1 MGFFDR
7 LQDFGDREQVR
18 TSIMKIDI
26 GIQQIERTSSIPEI
40 KGLAYA
46 VKDEVGYMRMLA
58 SKLTSESLNCL
69 DVKFRGRKIPYHSF
83 ISELKN
89 KSDEIVRRGGVSIL

>member
-26 GIQQIERTSSIPEI
+26 GIQQIENATSLPDI

-46 VKDEVGYMRMLA
+46 VREEVGYMRMLA
-58 SKLTSESLNCL
+58 SKLTSESLGCL
-69 DVKFRGRKIPYHSF
+69 DVKFRGRKIPYYSF
-83 ISELKN
+83 LSELQD
-89 KSDEIVRRGGVSIL
+89 KSEEIVKRCGIPIF

>member
-26 GIQQIERTSSIPEI
+26 GIQQIERATSIAEI
-40 KGLAYA
+40 QGLSYA
-46 VKDEVGYMRMLA
+46 VKEEVGYMRMLA
-58 SKLTSESLNCL
+58 SKLTSESLGCL
-69 DVKFRGRKIPYHSF
+69 DVKFRGCKIPYYSF
-83 ISELKN
+83 ISELYD
-89 KSDEIVRRGGVSIL
+89 KSEEIVKRGGIPIF